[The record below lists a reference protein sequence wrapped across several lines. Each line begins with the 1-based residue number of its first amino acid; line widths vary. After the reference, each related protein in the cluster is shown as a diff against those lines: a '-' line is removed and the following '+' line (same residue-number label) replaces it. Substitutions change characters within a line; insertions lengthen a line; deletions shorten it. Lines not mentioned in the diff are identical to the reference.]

1 MTREEHILTII
12 AEECSEIA
20 KAASKSLRFG
30 LDHIGPHA
38 DEANALLLY
47 REAADLYAVIEMLTK
62 ENQIFSQV
70 LEMANWNKC
79 IEEKKVKVEKYLE
92 LSRTRGRL
100 VP

>member
-1 MTREEHILTII
+1 MTREEHLLTII

-70 LEMANWNKC
+70 LEITGINALKR
-79 IEEKKVKVEKYLE
+79 KK
-92 LSRTRGRL
+92 
-100 VP
+100 